1 MSDSEQT
8 STKTVPGYE
17 VTETEPAVGQEV
29 LWTRSS
35 GKLWNHVTRE
45 PRGWRTKAGGYV
57 PIEPGM
63 RWTYLPGD
71 SPLERVISSGRLCNM
86 GPTNGERD
94 FKVVVMVGH
103 GSDSRPTMF
112 IGSDEQAAAA
122 AALGALAGEA
132 PDPESARRL
141 WNRAH
146 SPRGVSAVEEILS
159 QAVKHLQ
166 VWLDLD
172 ECECEMGEHRC
183 GRDEVEQT
191 VSAALAAL
199 DPVP

>member
-1 MSDSEQT
+1 MTDNNTGQT
-8 STKTVPGYE
+8 QDQTELARDIALVACECGGASYMDRRECEFERLRSGSVFRG
-17 VTETEPAVGQEV
+17 TETAYRVDCDECPHAV
-29 LWTRSS
+29 
-35 GKLWNHVTRE
+35 
-45 PRGWRTKAGGYV
+45 
-57 PIEPGM
+57 
-63 RWTYLPGD
+63 
-71 SPLERVISSGRLCNM
+71 
-86 GPTNGERD
+86 
-94 FKVVVMVGH
+94 
-103 GSDSRPTMF
+103 
-112 IGSDEQAAAA
+112 
-122 AALGALAGEA
+122 EA

>member
-1 MSDSEQT
+1 ML
-8 STKTVPGYE
+8 
-17 VTETEPAVGQEV
+17 VTETEPAVGARV
-29 LWTRSS
+29 LAIHDGEFLMWVEANRHAEGWTNANT
-35 GKLWNHVTRE
+35 GKPFLR
-45 PRGWRTKAGGYV
+45 P
-57 PIEPGM
+57 PD
-63 RWTYLPGD
+63 RWAYLPGD